1 MNIKRWIRNWLLN
14 ENPSQPTLVARES
27 DLSDR
32 VNGSGAPSYRL
43 TLVKAMN
50 GRMLEV
56 GVFKPNPHGPDWK
69 YELFIID
76 ANERVSDAVAKVLAI
91 KALEN

>member
-1 MNIKRWIRNWLLN
+1 MTFKQWLRNWLMSADSLGL
-14 ENPSQPTLVARES
+14 EKTS
-27 DLSDR
+27 DAQLSER
-32 VNGSGAPSYRL
+32 VSGNGQSTYRL

-56 GVFKPNPHGPDWK
+56 GVYKPNPHGPDWK
-69 YELFIID
+69 YELYIID

>member
-1 MNIKRWIRNWLLN
+1 MTLKQWLRNWLMN
-14 ENPSQPTLVARES
+14 DQPVAIK
-27 DLSDR
+27 DADISDR
-32 VNGSGAPSYRL
+32 VSGNGQPTYRL

-56 GVFKPNPHGPDWK
+56 GIYKPNPHGPDWK

-76 ANERVSDAVAKVLAI
+76 NDERVSDAVAKVLAI

>member
-1 MNIKRWIRNWLLN
+1 MNIKRWIRKWLMY
-14 ENPSQPTLVARES
+14 ETTSPGLVPRES
-27 DLSDR
+27 DLADR
-32 VNGSGAPSYRL
+32 VTGSGQPTYRL

-56 GVFKPNPHGPDWK
+56 GVYKSNPHGPDWK
-69 YELFIID
+69 YELYIINND
-76 ANERVSDAVAKVLAI
+76 ERVSDAVAKVLAI

>member
-1 MNIKRWIRNWLLN
+1 MNIKRWFRNWMLS
-14 ENPSQPTLVARES
+14 EDVPNPVSRES
-27 DLSDR
+27 DISDR
-32 VNGSGAPSYRL
+32 VSGNGQPTYRL

-56 GVFKPNPHGPDWK
+56 GMYKSNPHGPDWK
-69 YELFIID
+69 YELYIID
-76 ANERVSDAVAKVLAI
+76 SDERVSDAVAKVLAI

>member
-1 MNIKRWIRNWLLN
+1 MNIKRWLRKWLMY
-14 ENPSQPTLVARES
+14 ETTSPALVSRES
-27 DLSDR
+27 DLADR
-32 VNGSGAPSYRL
+32 VTGSGQPTYRL

-56 GVFKPNPHGPDWK
+56 GVYKSNPHGPDWK
-69 YELFIID
+69 YELYIID
-76 ANERVSDAVAKVLAI
+76 NDERVSDAVAKVLAI

>member
-1 MNIKRWIRNWLLN
+1 MNIKRWFRNWLMN
-14 ENPSQPTLVARES
+14 EAAPGLVSRES
-27 DLSDR
+27 DISDR
-32 VNGSGAPSYRL
+32 VSGSGQPTYRL

-56 GVFKPNPHGPDWK
+56 GVYKSNPHGPDWK
-69 YELFIID
+69 FELYIID

>member
-1 MNIKRWIRNWLLN
+1 MTFKQWLRNWLL
-14 ENPSQPTLVARES
+14 ESTQPGLVSRDAE
-27 DLSDR
+27 LSDR
-32 VNGSGAPSYRL
+32 VSGNGQPSYRL
-43 TLVKAMN
+43 TLVKAVN
-50 GRMLEV
+50 GRLLEV
-56 GVFKPNPHGPDWK
+56 GMYKPNPHGPDWK

>member
-1 MNIKRWIRNWLLN
+1 MTFKQWLRNWLYADG
-14 ENPSQPTLVARES
+14 PQPGLVSREF
-27 DLSDR
+27 DISDR
-32 VNGSGAPSYRL
+32 VTGSGQPTYRL

-56 GVFKPNPHGPDWK
+56 GVYKANQHGPDWK
-69 YELFIID
+69 YELYIID